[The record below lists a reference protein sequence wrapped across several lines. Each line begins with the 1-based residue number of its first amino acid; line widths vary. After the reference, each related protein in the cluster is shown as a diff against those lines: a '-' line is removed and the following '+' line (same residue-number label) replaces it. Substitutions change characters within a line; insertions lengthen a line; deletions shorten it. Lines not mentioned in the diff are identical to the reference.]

1 MNSCVCKIFKDSQ
14 DKRPALLPLV
24 FKTFYSKH
32 RVSPAN
38 QSKSHRHG
46 GGRTKSPSARSARL
60 PWKHRH
66 LQIKPSVARERL
78 ISFPPLSLLLRK
90 TIFTTSDLQ
99 NVAKYVPR
107 GASLTA
113 QTVKNLPAMQET
125 QVRSLDGKDS
135 LEIGMTTHSSILA
148 WKIPC
153 TEEPGGPQ
161 SMRWQRLREY

>member
-1 MNSCVCKIFKDSQ
+1 MSVKYSKTRRIKDLLCCFLCSKLSTGNTESAQ
-14 DKRPALLPLV
+14 PIRASHTGTEEDAPEAHLPGVQGCHGNTIISRLSPALTEKCL
-24 FKTFYSKH
+24 S
-32 RVSPAN
+32 
-38 QSKSHRHG
+38 
-46 GGRTKSPSARSARL
+46 
-60 PWKHRH
+60 
-66 LQIKPSVARERL
+66 
-78 ISFPPLSLLLRK
+78 LSLLLRK

-153 TEEPGGPQ
+153 TDEPGGPQ